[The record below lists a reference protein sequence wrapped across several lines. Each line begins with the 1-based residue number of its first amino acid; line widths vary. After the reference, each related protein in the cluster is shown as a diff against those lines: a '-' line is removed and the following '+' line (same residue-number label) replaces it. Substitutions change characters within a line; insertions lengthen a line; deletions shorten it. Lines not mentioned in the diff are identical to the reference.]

1 MHLVFVDDA
10 EQKKPTRPGMNSLV
24 STGGVAVPIEA
35 VAALES
41 NIDLICKNYNFPD
54 GEEFKWSPNK
64 KMWMHSNLVH
74 DDRTRF
80 FIEILEKAQQV
91 EVKVIV
97 IICDTEYNMMDL
109 QSPNHSFDTLTVFLE
124 RVNWAFLASLVVAD
138 EPGGNRR
145 KELQFL
151 KECRNL
157 LSKGSSQQQKFDKIL
172 INVLTTPS
180 NMTRLLQLADV
191 VTSCTTSFVAGESKY
206 SPQVFEHILPMVRK
220 HSGSLGGGGIKIHPD
235 YIYINLYHWL
245 LDDEYVNKGGSGIP
259 LPIVGRPYS
268 TGPETPNITGEI
280 EG

>member
-10 EQKKPTRPGMNSLV
+10 EQKKPTRPGMASLV
-24 STGGVAVPIEA
+24 STGGVAVPAEA
-35 VAALES
+35 VSALES
-41 NIDLICKNYNFPD
+41 DIDLVCEEYGFPK

-64 KMWMHSNLVH
+64 KMWMYSNLVH

-80 FIEILEKAQQV
+80 FIAILEKAQQV

-151 KECRNL
+151 KDCRNL
-157 LSKGSSQQQKFDKIL
+157 LSKGSSQQQKFDRIL

-191 VTSCTTSFVAGESKY
+191 VTSCTTSYVAGESKY

-235 YIYINLYHWL
+235 YIYANLYHWL
-245 LDDEYVNKGGSGIP
+245 WGDKHVYKRSDGFP
-259 LPIVGRPYS
+259 LPKGNLPYS
-268 TGPETPNITGEI
+268 TGPETP
-280 EG
+280 